1 MMKKSP
7 YKFDVKVVKDECVEW
22 IRHWFE
28 GNGKGCNAVIGIS
41 GGKDSTV
48 VAALCV
54 EALGKDRVI
63 GVMMPNGVQKDIS
76 DSIKVCEFLGIKNYT
91 INIEGAV
98 NSTLEEMRKNG
109 IEITAQTRTNL
120 PARIRMS
127 TLYAVSQSNNGRV
140 SNNCN
145 LSEDVMGYATR
156 WGDGAGDFAP
166 LQELTTKEIVQIGD
180 ELGLPYE
187 LVHKTPIDGLNT
199 NPDGSYVTDEQSMG
213 VTYDDIHTYIRNRD
227 ELDRKVEKHIMDAE
241 YKNAFKLEPIP
252 KYRPSTHL
260 LYDLPKW
267 NHETCDYEWPS
278 DDSTPKFPVGE
289 EKKV

>member
-1 MMKKSP
+1 M
-7 YKFDVKVVKDECVEW
+7 YKFNVEKVKNDLIQW
-22 IRHWFE
+22 IRTWFDGDE
-28 GNGKGCNAVIGIS
+28 SKGIKGNGVGCNAVIGIS

-63 GVMMPNGVQKDIS
+63 GIMMPNGVQKDIS

-91 INIEGAV
+91 VNIEDSV
-98 NSTLEEMRKNG
+98 NGVLNQMKQCG
-109 IEITAQTRTNL
+109 IEITNQTLTNL

-145 LSEDVMGYATR
+145 KSEDVMGYATR
-156 WGDGAGDFAP
+156 WGDGVGDFSP
-166 LQELTTKEIVQIGD
+166 LSELTTVEIVQIGD
-180 ELGLPYE
+180 SLGLPYE

-213 VTYDDIHTYIRNRD
+213 VTYDEIHSYIRGDKKLLFEVN
-227 ELDRKVEKHIMDAE
+227 EKIVLKE
-241 YKNAFKLEPIP
+241 KQNKFKLQSIP
-252 KYRPSTHL
+252 KFEPKHKD
-260 LYDLPKW
+260 LYIDTNIELNKC
-267 NHETCDYEWPS
+267 NICLI
-278 DDSTPKFPVGE
+278 
-289 EKKV
+289 